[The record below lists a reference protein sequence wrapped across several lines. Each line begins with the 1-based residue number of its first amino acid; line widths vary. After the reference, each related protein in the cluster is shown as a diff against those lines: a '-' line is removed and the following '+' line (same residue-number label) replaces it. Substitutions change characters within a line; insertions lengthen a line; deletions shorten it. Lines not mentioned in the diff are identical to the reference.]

1 MKKKKLFMIFNFLLK
16 VKAAKLIAVG
26 KVVAPIVLVKGAII
40 AKKNHI
46 VGKSK

>member
-1 MKKKKLFMIFNFLLK
+1 MSCVLK
-16 VKAAKLIAVG
+16 VKAAKLLAVG
-26 KVVAPIVLVKGAII
+26 KIVAPIVAVKGALI